1 MKMKIFLIM
10 LTLVFIPIFSFSQGM
25 SSEDKLKRIDREIAE
40 LQQQKKNAIITA
52 GAGLAAEVLGY
63 TVFLPWTEY
72 TYDWDTGSSTEEHGN
87 AALFWICVGGGV
99 IAEIYGGWT
108 WWSSAQELSML
119 KAKRY
124 DISLR
129 PSINPMP
136 GGDINYG
143 FNMQLTFK

>member
-1 MKMKIFLIM
+1 M
-10 LTLVFIPIFSFSQGM
+10 LTLVCISVFSFGQGM

-40 LQQQKKNAIITA
+40 LQQQKKDAIITV
-52 GAGLAAEVLGY
+52 GAGLAAQVLGY
-63 TVFLPWTEY
+63 AVFLPWTEY
-72 TYDWDTGSSTEEHGN
+72 TYDDWATSYDTEEHGN
-87 AALFWICVGGGV
+87 AALFLICVSGGA

-119 KAKRY
+119 KVKRY

-136 GGDINYG
+136 GGDISYG